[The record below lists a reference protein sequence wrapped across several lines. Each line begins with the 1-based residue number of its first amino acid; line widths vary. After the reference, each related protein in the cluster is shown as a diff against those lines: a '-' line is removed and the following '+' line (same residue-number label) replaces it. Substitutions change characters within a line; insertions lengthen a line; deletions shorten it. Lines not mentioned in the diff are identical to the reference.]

1 MTSLIFSAV
10 SLEKL
15 KQCLSLRYVYAVLYY
30 GISIVL
36 LFSGVSKIIDSTPMV
51 ETIKAVFKVDE
62 NLLKITAT
70 FLPMI
75 EIVLGLMLLLKI
87 QTKKVLLAAAILF
100 SGFFVFSIYG
110 TAIDLNVDCGC
121 FGSTLKSEFGWGMV
135 MRNTFLLF
143 LSVLV
148 VRKRN

>member
-1 MTSLIFSAV
+1 MWTLRELMTPLIFSAV

-62 NLLKITAT
+62 AQKSVEE
-70 FLPMI
+70 FI
-75 EIVLGLMLLLKI
+75 E
-87 QTKKVLLAAAILF
+87 F
-100 SGFFVFSIYG
+100 Y
-110 TAIDLNVDCGC
+110 NNHYPH
-121 FGSTLKSEFGWGMV
+121 STLGYISPVDFSQRDGSPEKQSTYSKV
-135 MRNTFLLF
+135 A
-143 LSVLV
+143 
-148 VRKRN
+148 